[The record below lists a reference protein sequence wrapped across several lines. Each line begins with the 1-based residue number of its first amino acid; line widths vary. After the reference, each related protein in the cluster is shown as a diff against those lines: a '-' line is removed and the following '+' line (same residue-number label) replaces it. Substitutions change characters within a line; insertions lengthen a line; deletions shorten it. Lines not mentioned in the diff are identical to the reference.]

1 MIFDT
6 LGNQSKQLDIIIS
19 DRNKTPIFKIGDRNR
34 IVPVECV
41 YAVIEVKSFL
51 NTAELNK
58 IFENMSSVRELEKKA
73 FTEEYQDAHPTVNL
87 YGKDWK
93 IWPIHYFV
101 FSINSIDLTSLR
113 DQIEQYHNNNNLP
126 CWKRIDT
133 VCVLNKGI
141 ITNMG
146 SDSKFDAIPTPDS
159 TLVAQPT
166 KRVLLGFYTLMSD
179 YLFQARL
186 PLFTFRTYLNKIQ
199 MN

>member
-1 MIFDT
+1 M
-6 LGNQSKQLDIIIS
+6 GNQSKQLDIIIS

-51 NTAELNK
+51 DKAELNK

-73 FTEEYQDAHPTVNL
+73 FTDEYQDMRPTFSL
-87 YGKDWK
+87 YGKEWK

-101 FSINSIDLTSLR
+101 FSISSIDLALLR
-113 DQIEQYHNNNNLP
+113 DQIEQYHHDNNLP

-146 SDSKFDAIPTPDS
+146 ADSKFDAIPTPDS
-159 TLVAQPT
+159 KLVAQPT
-166 KRVLLGFYTLMSD
+166 NRVLLGFYALMSD

-186 PLFTFRTYLNKIQ
+186 PIFTFRTYLSKIQ